1 MPVTRAPVKVAC
13 FIGVEGR
20 GGNAGRKFLGALRCL
35 WRIPLMFLVVVG
47 GCLLAIFLLPHGP
60 KPGTAGAGLLR
71 NWSRLFLRCF
81 GVRVKRVGEP
91 LHDPV
96 MFVANHGSWMDITV
110 LHAIRPADFVAKA
123 EIGRWPLVG
132 WMARRGG
139 TIFHQRGS
147 TDSLAQVMTVMSG
160 RLRGGRSIAAFPEG
174 GTAPA
179 GTLKVFHARILQ
191 AALDAAAPVQP
202 VALRYLRN
210 GEPAPDMLFTKGESF
225 LHNVGRVLATRSL
238 TAEVHFLK
246 PVVFDPEGGR
256 RRMAEAARAEI
267 AQALG
272 IPA

>member
-1 MPVTRAPVKVAC
+1 MGLV
-13 FIGVEGR
+13 
-20 GGNAGRKFLGALRCL
+20 RCA
-35 WRIPLMFLVVVG
+35 WRIPLMLLVVLG
-47 GCLLAIFLLPHGP
+47 GCLLAIPLLPRGP
-60 KPGTAGAGLLR
+60 KPGTAGAALLR

-81 GVRVKRVGEP
+81 GVRVTRVGEP

-139 TIFHQRGS
+139 TIFHQRGNNH
-147 TDSLAQVMTVMSG
+147 SLASVMTLMSD
-160 RLRGGRSIAAFPEG
+160 RLRAGRSIAAFPEG

-202 VALRYLRN
+202 VALRYLRD
-210 GEPAPDMLFTKGESF
+210 GVPAPDMLFSRGESF
-225 LHNVGRVLATRSL
+225 MHNVGRVLATRSL
-238 TAEVHFLK
+238 TAEVHFLA
-246 PVVFDPEGGR
+246 PVAYDPEGGR
-256 RRMAEAARAEI
+256 RRMAENARAEI
-267 AQALG
+267 AEVLG
-272 IPA
+272 LTA

>member
-1 MPVTRAPVKVAC
+1 MGP
-13 FIGVEGR
+13 
-20 GGNAGRKFLGALRCL
+20 LRCA
-35 WRIPLMFLVVVG
+35 WRLPLLLLVVLG
-47 GCLLAIFLLPHGP
+47 GCLAAIFLLPRGP
-60 KPGTAGAGLLR
+60 RPGTAGASLLR
-71 NWSRLFLRCF
+71 NWSRLFLRLF
-81 GVRVKRVGEP
+81 GVRVVQMGEP

-147 TDSLAQVMTVMSG
+147 NDSLAAVMGVMSD
-160 RLRGGRSIAAFPEG
+160 RLRADRSIAAFPEG

-202 VALRYLRN
+202 VALRYLRD
-210 GEPAPDMLFTKGESF
+210 GVPATEVLFTRGEGF
-225 LHNVGRVLATRSL
+225 MHNVFRVMATRSL
-238 TAEVHFLK
+238 IAEVHFLK
-246 PVVFDPEGGR
+246 PVPFDPEGGR
-256 RRMAEAARAEI
+256 RRMAETARAEI
-267 AQALG
+267 AQVLG
-272 IPA
+272 IAA

>member
-1 MPVTRAPVKVAC
+1 M
-13 FIGVEGR
+13 
-20 GGNAGRKFLGALRCL
+20 L
-35 WRIPLMFLVVVG
+35 LVVVG
-47 GCLLAIFLLPHGP
+47 GCLAAIFLLPRGP
-60 KPGTAGAGLLR
+60 RPGTAGAALLR

-81 GVRVKRVGEP
+81 GVRVQRVGEP

-139 TIFHQRGS
+139 TIFHQRGNNG
-147 TDSLAQVMTVMSG
+147 SLAAVMALMSD
-160 RLRGGRSIAAFPEG
+160 RLRMGRSIAAFPEG

-191 AALDAAAPVQP
+191 AALDAGAPVQP

-210 GEPAPDMLFTKGESF
+210 GAPAPDMLFAHGESF
-225 LHNVGRVLATRSL
+225 LHNVGRVLATRRL
-238 TAEVHFLK
+238 TAEVHFLE

-256 RRMAEAARAEI
+256 RRMAETARAEI
-267 AQALG
+267 AQVLG

>member
-1 MPVTRAPVKVAC
+1 M
-13 FIGVEGR
+13 G
-20 GGNAGRKFLGALRCL
+20 LLRCA
-35 WRIPLMFLVVVG
+35 WRVPLLLLLVIG
-47 GCLLAIFLLPHGP
+47 GCLAAIFLLPRGP
-60 KPGTAGAGLLR
+60 RPGTAGAALLS

-81 GVRVKRVGEP
+81 GVRVVRMGEP

-110 LHAIRPADFVAKA
+110 LHAVRPADFVAKA

-147 TDSLAQVMTVMSG
+147 NHSLAAVMAVMSD
-160 RLRGGRSIAAFPEG
+160 RLRAGRSIAAFPEG

-202 VALRYLRN
+202 VALRYTRD
-210 GEPAPDMLFTKGESF
+210 GAPANDMLFTPGESF

-246 PVVFDPEGGR
+246 PVVFEPEGGR
-256 RRMAEAARAEI
+256 RRMAETARAEI
-267 AQALG
+267 AQVLG
-272 IPA
+272 FPA

>member
-1 MPVTRAPVKVAC
+1 MGP
-13 FIGVEGR
+13 
-20 GGNAGRKFLGALRCL
+20 LRCA
-35 WRIPLMFLVVVG
+35 WRLPLLLLVVLG
-47 GCLLAIFLLPHGP
+47 GCLAAIFLLPRGP
-60 KPGTAGAGLLR
+60 RPGSAGASLLR
-71 NWSRLFLRCF
+71 NWSRLFLRLF
-81 GVRVKRVGEP
+81 GVRVVQMGEP

-147 TDSLAQVMTVMSG
+147 NDSLAAVMGVMSD
-160 RLRGGRSIAAFPEG
+160 RLRADRSIAAFPEG

-202 VALRYLRN
+202 VALRYLRD
-210 GEPAPDMLFTKGESF
+210 GVPATEVLFTRGEGF
-225 LHNVGRVLATRSL
+225 MHNVFRVMATRSL
-238 TAEVHFLK
+238 IAEVHFLK
-246 PVVFDPEGGR
+246 PVPFDPEGGR
-256 RRMAEAARAEI
+256 RRMAETARAEI
-267 AQALG
+267 AQVLG
-272 IPA
+272 IAA

>member
-1 MPVTRAPVKVAC
+1 
-13 FIGVEGR
+13 
-20 GGNAGRKFLGALRCL
+20 LGSLRCA
-35 WRIPLMFLVVVG
+35 WRIPLMLLVVVG
-47 GCLLAIFLLPHGP
+47 GCLLGIFLLPHGA
-60 KPGTAGAGLLR
+60 KPGSAGAALLR

-96 MFVANHGSWMDITV
+96 MFVANHGSWMDINV
-110 LHAIRPADFVAKA
+110 VHAIRPAGFVAKA
-123 EIGRWPLVG
+123 EIGHWPLVG

-147 TDSLAQVMTVMSG
+147 TDSLAQVMAVMSE
-160 RLRGGRSIAAFPEG
+160 RLRAGCSIAAFPEG

-202 VALRYLRN
+202 IALRYLHN
-210 GEPAPDMLFTKGESF
+210 GVPAPEVLFTRGESF

-238 TAEVHFLK
+238 TAEVHFLE
-246 PVVFDPEGGR
+246 PVVFSPEGGR
-256 RRMAEAARAEI
+256 RRMAETARAEI
-267 AQALG
+267 AQVLG

>member
-1 MPVTRAPVKVAC
+1 M
-13 FIGVEGR
+13 
-20 GGNAGRKFLGALRCL
+20 
-35 WRIPLMFLVVVG
+35 WRVPLLLLVVVG
-47 GCLLAIFLLPHGP
+47 GCLFGIFLLPHGP
-60 KPGTAGAGLLR
+60 KPGTAGAALLR

-81 GVRVKRVGEP
+81 GVRVERRGEP

-96 MFVANHGSWMDITV
+96 MFVANHGSWMDISV

-123 EIGRWPLVG
+123 EIGHWPLVG

-147 TDSLAQVMTVMSG
+147 TDSLAQVMAVMSD
-160 RLRGGRSIAAFPEG
+160 RLRAGRSIAAFPEG

-210 GEPAPDMLFTKGESF
+210 GVPAPDMLFGRGESF
-225 LHNVGRVLATRSL
+225 LHNVVRVLATRAL
-238 TAEVHFLK
+238 TAEVHCLK
-246 PVVFDPEGGR
+246 PVPF
-256 RRMAEAARAEI
+256 
-267 AQALG
+267 
-272 IPA
+272 